1 LEDHSQ
7 DMWQDIS
14 AADATTAAPSETTD
28 QWTAGDED
36 SQLTL
41 GRAVAQPQVK
51 QSFDVWQE
59 KNTAVASKPEG
70 LFSGWC
76 IATEGFDKEKTKRL
90 AQYLEPNGA
99 QIVKGLQDLNST
111 GEEHHE
117 KRCVLV
123 PHAQTD
129 PNMNKPHLASGVVI
143 ATEWWV
149 ERCVHYKQVL
159 DPQQDV
165 LSRPLWNLNI
175 MGFSKLTIST
185 TGFSG
190 VDYRQVAES
199 IKLAGATYQEQ
210 LTPTISVLISGTST
224 VKKEKAY
231 YAAKHQIPVVTADW
245 LWTCLEK
252 QRKPTMDRF
261 MIELPKYD
269 PTNATGS
276 ASAAPSPAPS
286 ETSKRSAEIVSK

>member
-1 LEDHSQ
+1 
-7 DMWQDIS
+7 MWQDIS
-14 AADATTAAPSETTD
+14 AADATTVAPSEMTD

-41 GRAVAQPQVK
+41 GRTVAQPQVE
-51 QSFDVWQE
+51 QSFDVRQE
-59 KNTAVASKPEG
+59 KNVAVAPKPGG

-76 IATEGFDKEKTKRL
+76 IATDGFEKVKAKRL

-99 QIVKGLQDLNST
+99 HIVQGLQGLNSM
-111 GEEHHE
+111 GEEQYE
-117 KRCVLV
+117 NRCLLV

-129 PNMNKPHLASGVVI
+129 QSMSLPHVATGVVI

-149 ERCVHYKQVL
+149 ERCIHYKQVL
-159 DPQQDV
+159 DPQQDT
-165 LSRPLWNLNI
+165 LSQPLWNLNI
-175 MGFSKLTIST
+175 FGFSKLTIST

-210 LTPTISVLISGTST
+210 LTPTISVLISGTPT

-245 LWTCLEK
+245 LWACLEK
-252 QRKPTMDRF
+252 QRKPTMARF
-261 MIELPKYD
+261 KIELPKYD
-269 PTNATGS
+269 SNNATGNS
-276 ASAAPSPAPS
+276 SAAPSPAPS
-286 ETSKRSAEIVSK
+286 ETSRRSAETGSK